1 MLSSRSKIR
10 LAFLGV
16 ALISLGT
23 SLLSLSYLN
32 RITARIEQ
40 MVKVDAKVAELGE
53 SISIKML
60 EARREEKNY
69 IIYLD
74 TVHIVN
80 NRFIL
85 EDIERDVLSAKEI
98 SPAYTTKLDSISM
111 LIESYGQNIRQLA
124 FAIQDDPRTIYRLQ
138 QQIINYEQEL
148 RSLARRRKLSV
159 EDLPSW
165 TSDVN
170 IALLSASTKL
180 STEKAQLFSDLRDIG
195 NRIMALSQEI
205 TVRAR
210 ESMAKNSAEGISYS
224 VKAERNTATL
234 LLLAALLLV
243 FLIVYLPHR
252 IFLPYSKISKALQ
265 AIGRGESEIQLP
277 NIEAGDELGDLSRSF
292 QEAIQKMRTFSDLK
306 TAKISQI
313 QRNLYR
319 ILEEVEEAILILSP
333 DLTILYLNDSAQSL
347 LDVDR
352 DVVSRSIRELD
363 MLWGLLNKLH
373 VDLEKRD
380 RYDVKMKKR
389 GLGKRRISIIPSTSN
404 SGKVDNIVIVIG

>member
-1 MLSSRSKIR
+1 MLSSRGKIR

-16 ALISLGT
+16 AFISLGT

-32 RITARIEQ
+32 RMTAKIEQ
-40 MVKVDAKVAELGE
+40 MVKKDAKMAELGE

-60 EARREEKNY
+60 DARREEKNY

-74 TVHIVN
+74 TAYIVN
-80 NRFIL
+80 NRLIL

-111 LIESYGQNIRQLA
+111 LIGSYGQNIRQLA
-124 FAIQDDPRTIYRLQ
+124 YAIQDDPRTIYRLQ

-148 RSLARRRKLSV
+148 RSLASKRKLSV

-195 NRIMALSQEI
+195 NRIIALSQEI

-210 ESMAKNSAEGISYS
+210 ESMARNSAEGISYS

-243 FLIVYLPHR
+243 FLIIYMPHK
-252 IFLPYSKISKALQ
+252 IFLPYRKISKALQ
-265 AIGRGESEIQLP
+265 AIGRGETEFQLP
-277 NIEAGDELGDLSRSF
+277 NIEAGDELGELSRSF
-292 QEAIQKMRTFSDLK
+292 QEAIQKLRTFSDLK
-306 TAKISQI
+306 TAKITQI

-319 ILEEVEEAILILSP
+319 ILEEVEEAIIILSP
-333 DLTILYLNDSAQSL
+333 DLTILYLNDSAQNL

-352 DVVSRSIRELD
+352 DVVSRSIRDLNA
-363 MLWGLLNKLH
+363 LWEMLNKSD
-373 VDLEKRD
+373 VDLEKRG
-380 RYDVKMKKR
+380 RYEVKMKKM
-389 GLGKRRISIIPSTSN
+389 GIGKRRISIIPSASN
-404 SGKVDNIVIVIG
+404 SGKIDNIVIIIA